1 MASISKQ
8 TDGRKLLQYISPL
21 NKRRCS
27 IQLGKVS
34 MKEADEVKRQ
44 VEQLVASKLSAQA
57 LPAPTAA
64 WIGNLKR
71 SGSRLYDRL
80 SEEGLVGVRLSVED
94 TLLESFIDGYVASR
108 IASTKESTRKFW
120 GRTKKHLLDYFGADC
135 RLDAITLGEAKRW
148 VLKLKETL
156 AENTVRRT
164 TGVARQFFSEA
175 VDLGLLDSNPFSQKS
190 LPVATRGNKE
200 RMEFITVETINK
212 VIDQCPDAQW
222 RLLVTLARF
231 GGLRVPSEALSLKWE
246 DINWDSGRMTVRS
259 PKTEHHEGRTMRVV
273 PIGEELMQ
281 HLEEAFEL
289 AEDGD
294 VYCIERYRDR
304 TANLRTH
311 FQRIIEKA
319 GVKIWPRLWQNLRST
334 RQTELTREHPAHV
347 VACWMGNS
355 PKIANEHYLQVTEE
369 DYASVA
375 VGSGNRGKRA
385 ETTHDPKDVVPFV
398 ASSCRKLV
406 TSSNSTNG
414 PYRTRT
420 MCKNHRKYATL

>member
-8 TDGRKLLQYISPL
+8 KNGRKLLQYISPM

-34 MKEADEVKRQ
+34 MKEADEVRRQ

-64 WIGNLKR
+64 WIGELKS
-71 SGSRLYDRL
+71 SGSRLYDRI
-80 SEEGLVGVRLSVED
+80 SEEGLVGARLSSED
-94 TLLESFIDGYVASR
+94 TLLESFIDGYLESR

-120 GRTKKHLLDYFGADC
+120 GRTKKHLLEYFGADC
-135 RLDAITLGEAKRW
+135 RLDSITLGEAKRW

-156 AENTVRRT
+156 ADNTVRRT

-175 VDLGLLDSNPFSQKS
+175 VDLGLIAVNPFSQKS

-200 RMEFITVETINK
+200 RMEFISVETINK
-212 VIDQCPDAQW
+212 VIEQCPDAQW
-222 RLLVTLARF
+222 RLLIALARF
-231 GGLRVPSEALSLKWE
+231 GGLRVPSEALGLKWE
-246 DINWDSGRMTVRS
+246 DIDWIKGRMTVRS
-259 PKTEHHEGRTMRVV
+259 PKTEHHVGRSLRVV
-273 PIGEELMQ
+273 PIGVELML
-281 HLEEAFEL
+281 HLEEAYEL
-289 AEDGD
+289 AETGD
-294 VYCIERYRDR
+294 VYCIERYRDK
-304 TANLRTH
+304 TANLRTQ
-311 FQRIIEKA
+311 FKRIIEKA
-319 GVKIWPRLWQNLRST
+319 GVQVWPRLWQNLRST
-334 RQTELTREHPAHV
+334 RQTELTKNRPAHV

-355 PKIANEHYLQVTEE
+355 PKVANEHYLQVTED

-375 VGSGNRGKRA
+375 VSGGNRGKRA
-385 ETTHDPKDVVPFV
+385 ETTHAPNDVVPFV

-406 TSSNSTNG
+406 TSRNSTNG

-420 MCKNHRKYATL
+420 CDFFGVNEAL